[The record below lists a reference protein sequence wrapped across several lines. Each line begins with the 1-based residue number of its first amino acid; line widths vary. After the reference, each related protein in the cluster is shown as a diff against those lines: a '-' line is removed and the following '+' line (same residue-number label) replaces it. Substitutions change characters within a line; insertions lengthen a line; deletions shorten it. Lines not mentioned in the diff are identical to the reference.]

1 MCVCVTVALGHS
13 RVCVW
18 CYGRLRALP
27 CVCVC
32 VCYGRLRA
40 LPCVCVTVALGH
52 SRGCGVTVALGHS
65 RVCVCVCVCV
75 GYSRLSSRLL
85 FLDRS
90 RLGRLLF
97 VVTNWPQQSSSTAG
111 TAAES
116 TVVFS
121 GYVG

>member
-1 MCVCVTVALGHS
+1 MAGWLASWLVDRLVGWLLSVGLRASVCVTV
-13 RVCVW
+13 RV
-18 CYGRLRALP
+18 G
-27 CVCVC
+27 VC
-32 VCYGRLRA
+32 VCYG
-40 LPCVCVTVALGH
+40 
-52 SRGCGVTVALGHS
+52 
-65 RVCVCVCVCV
+65 
-75 GYSRLSSRLL
+75 RLSSRLL

-111 TAAES
+111 TAVES

>member
-1 MCVCVTVALGHS
+1 MAGWLASWLVDRLVGWLLWVGLRASVCVCVG
-13 RVCVW
+13 
-18 CYGRLRALP
+18 
-27 CVCVC
+27 VC
-32 VCYGRLRA
+32 VCYG
-40 LPCVCVTVALGH
+40 
-52 SRGCGVTVALGHS
+52 
-65 RVCVCVCVCV
+65 
-75 GYSRLSSRLL
+75 RLSSRLL

-97 VVTNWPQQSSSTAG
+97 VVTNWPQQPSSTAG

>member
-1 MCVCVTVALGHS
+1 MVGWLVSWLVDRLVSWLLSVGLRASVCVCVG
-13 RVCVW
+13 VCM

-27 CVCVC
+27 CVW
-32 VCYGRLRA
+32 CYG
-40 LPCVCVTVALGH
+40 
-52 SRGCGVTVALGHS
+52 
-65 RVCVCVCVCV
+65 
-75 GYSRLSSRLL
+75 RLSSRLL

-111 TAAES
+111 TAVES

>member
-1 MCVCVTVALGHS
+1 MCVCGVTVALGHS

-27 CVCVC
+27 
-32 VCYGRLRA
+32 
-40 LPCVCVTVALGH
+40 
-52 SRGCGVTVALGHS
+52 
-65 RVCVCVCVCV
+65 CVCVCVCV

-111 TAAES
+111 TAVES